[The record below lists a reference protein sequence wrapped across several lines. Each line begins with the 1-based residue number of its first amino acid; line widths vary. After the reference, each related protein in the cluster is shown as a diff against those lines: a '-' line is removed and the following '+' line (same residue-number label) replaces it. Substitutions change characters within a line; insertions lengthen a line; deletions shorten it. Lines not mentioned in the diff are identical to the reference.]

1 MVDDYIGDDIA
12 SLSED
17 ILVKLILLVNL
28 IVDVEKNLLKLCVLD
43 PLAQNRVDLK
53 FSLLAPTGALYMMIM

>member
-1 MVDDYIGDDIA
+1 MHYYVGDDPT

-17 ILVKLILLVNL
+17 LLVNL
-28 IVDVEKNLLKLCVLD
+28 ILLVKLLVDVEVNLLKLCV
-43 PLAQNRVDLK
+43 PEALAQNRVDLK

>member
-1 MVDDYIGDDIA
+1 MHYYVGDDPT

-17 ILVKLILLVNL
+17 LLVNL
-28 IVDVEKNLLKLCVLD
+28 ILLVKLIVDVEVNLLKLCV
-43 PLAQNRVDLK
+43 PEAPTQNRVDLK